1 MYNKLTAPNTRNYGR
16 IEHFKDENGNNH
28 FCVTV
33 YGWRDGECIGISTAH
48 LFEDILVIS
57 NTIDKEVA
65 DITIIKG
72 VKL

>member
-16 IEHFKDENGNNH
+16 IEHFKDENGTNH

-33 YGWRDGECIGISTAH
+33 YAWRGGKCIGISTAH
-48 LFEDILVIS
+48 LFEDTLVIS
-57 NTIDKEVA
+57 DTINKEVA
-65 DITIIKG
+65 GITIIKG

>member
-1 MYNKLTAPNTRNYGR
+1 MYNKLTPSNMRNYGR
-16 IEHFKDENGNNH
+16 IEHFKDENCNNH

-33 YGWRDGECIGISTAH
+33 YGWRDGECIGLSTAH
-48 LFEDILVIS
+48 LFEDTLVIS
-57 NTIDKEVA
+57 NNIDKEVA

>member
-16 IEHFKDENGNNH
+16 IEHFKDENGNNN

-33 YGWRDGECIGISTAH
+33 YAWRAGKCIGISTAH
-48 LFEDILVIS
+48 LFEDTLVIS
-57 NTIDKEVA
+57 DTINKDIA
-65 DITIIKG
+65 DIRIIKG

>member
-16 IEHFKDENGNNH
+16 IEHFKDENGNNN

-33 YGWRDGECIGISTAH
+33 YAWRGGKCIGISTAH
-48 LFEDILVIS
+48 LFEDTLVIS
-57 NTIDKEVA
+57 DSIDKEVA
-65 DITIIKG
+65 GITIIKG

>member
-33 YGWRDGECIGISTAH
+33 YGWRDGECIGVSTAH

-57 NTIDKEVA
+57 NSIDKEVA

>member
-16 IEHFKDENGNNH
+16 IEHFKDENGNNN

-33 YGWRDGECIGISTAH
+33 YAWRGGKCIGLSTAH
-48 LFEDILVIS
+48 LFEDTLVIS
-57 NTIDKEVA
+57 DSIGKEVA

-72 VKL
+72 VTL

>member
-1 MYNKLTAPNTRNYGR
+1 MYNKLTAPDTRNYGR
-16 IEHFKDENGNNH
+16 VEHFKDENGNDN

-33 YGWRDGECIGISTAH
+33 YAWRGGKCIGMSTAH
-48 LFEDILVIS
+48 LFEDTLVIS
-57 NTIDKEVA
+57 DNINKEVA

>member
-1 MYNKLTAPNTRNYGR
+1 MYNKLTAPNMRNYGR

-33 YGWRDGECIGISTAH
+33 YGWRDGECIGVSTAH

-57 NTIDKEVA
+57 NNIDKEVA

>member
-33 YGWRDGECIGISTAH
+33 YGWRDGECIGVSTAH

-57 NTIDKEVA
+57 NNIDKEVA

>member
-1 MYNKLTAPNTRNYGR
+1 MYNKLTAPGTRNYGR
-16 IEHFKDENGNNH
+16 VEHFKDENGNDN

-33 YGWRDGECIGISTAH
+33 YAWRGGKCIGMSTAH
-48 LFEDILVIS
+48 LFEDTLVIS
-57 NTIDKEVA
+57 DNINKEVA

>member
-16 IEHFKDENGNNH
+16 IEHFKDEDGNNN

-33 YGWRDGECIGISTAH
+33 YAWVGGKCIGLSTAH
-48 LFEDILVIS
+48 LFDDTLVIS
-57 NTIDKEVA
+57 DTINKDIA
-65 DITIIKG
+65 DIRIIKG

>member
-1 MYNKLTAPNTRNYGR
+1 MYNKLTPNTRNYGR

-33 YGWRDGECIGISTAH
+33 YGWRDGECIGVSTAH

-57 NTIDKEVA
+57 NNIDKEVA

>member
-16 IEHFKDENGNNH
+16 IEHFKDENGNNN

-33 YGWRDGECIGISTAH
+33 YGWRDGKCIGVSTAH
-48 LFEDILVIS
+48 LFEDTLVIS
-57 NTIDKEVA
+57 DTINKDIA
-65 DITIIKG
+65 DIRIIKG

>member
-1 MYNKLTAPNTRNYGR
+1 MSNKLTAPNTRNYGR
-16 IEHFKDENGNNH
+16 IEHFKDENGNNN

-33 YGWRDGECIGISTAH
+33 YGWRDGECIGVSTAH
-48 LFEDILVIS
+48 LFEDTLVIS

>member
-16 IEHFKDENGNNH
+16 IEHFKDENGDNH
-28 FCVTV
+28 FCTTV
-33 YGWRDGECIGISTAH
+33 YAWRDGKCIGVSTAH

-57 NTIDKEVA
+57 NNIDKEVA

>member
-16 IEHFKDENGNNH
+16 IEHFKDENGNNQ

-33 YGWRDGECIGISTAH
+33 YAWREGKCIGISTAH
-48 LFEDILVIS
+48 LFEDTLVII
-57 NTIDKEVA
+57 NTINKDIA
-65 DITIIKG
+65 DINIIKG

>member
-33 YGWRDGECIGISTAH
+33 YGWRDGECIGVSTAH
-48 LFEDILVIS
+48 LFEDILIIS
-57 NTIDKEVA
+57 NNIDKEVA

>member
-16 IEHFKDENGNNH
+16 IEHFKDENGNNN

-33 YGWRDGECIGISTAH
+33 YGWRDGECIGTSTAH
-48 LFEDILVIS
+48 LFEDIIVIS

-72 VKL
+72 AKL

>member
-1 MYNKLTAPNTRNYGR
+1 MRNYGR

-33 YGWRDGECIGISTAH
+33 YGWRDGECIGVSTAH

-57 NTIDKEVA
+57 NNIDKEVA

>member
-16 IEHFKDENGNNH
+16 IEHFKDENGNNY

-33 YGWRDGECIGISTAH
+33 YGWRDGECIGVSTAH
-48 LFEDILVIS
+48 LFEDTLVIS

>member
-1 MYNKLTAPNTRNYGR
+1 MYNKLTVPNTRNYGR

-33 YGWRDGECIGISTAH
+33 YGWRDGECIGVSTAH

-57 NTIDKEVA
+57 NNIDKEVA